1 MLPRTK
7 QSLKSRETV
16 VHGDQWPIF
25 LYAGYEYDPKD
36 PWKGL
41 LRSEILIFIRYFY
54 CSATCSGNAYL
65 YGMKCVTQGSLAYVA
80 MQVRFSISLLS
91 MFSCTNTVTNSENF
105 YHSILDLLED
115 PDESKEVTD
124 LMTWWTQFV
133 ASSVLILKLTLV
145 IERATANI
153 N

>member
-54 CSATCSGNAYL
+54 
-65 YGMKCVTQGSLAYVA
+65 
-80 MQVRFSISLLS
+80 
-91 MFSCTNTVTNSENF
+91 
-105 YHSILDLLED
+105 
-115 PDESKEVTD
+115 
-124 LMTWWTQFV
+124 W
-133 ASSVLILKLTLV
+133 
-145 IERATANI
+145 
-153 N
+153 